1 MSEPFESFEKDLEQL
16 IRLFKKIRTNT
27 QNEQF
32 AHLDKAFTQNLDFI
46 INNYEM
52 VKHNIPIG
60 MLNQMG
66 IPFHKM
72 LQELIAQLK
81 NELGEDIYDFENR
94 YFGNSPETKSVAGE
108 VEQKVDS
115 SDIEK
120 IDLMLKNP
128 NLSEAELN
136 SLLDARNDLI
146 RNQKTNQLTGQ

>member
-16 IRLFKKIRTNT
+16 ISLFKKIRANT
-27 QNEQF
+27 QNERF

-94 YFGNSPETKSVAGE
+94 YFGNNQETKPLPVE
-108 VEQKVDS
+108 VKQIVVS

-120 IDLMLKNP
+120 IDQMLKNP
-128 NLSEAELN
+128 DLSETELN
-136 SLLDARNDLI
+136 SLLDARNEII
-146 RNQKTNQLTGQ
+146 RNQQKNQLTGQ